1 MRVVVLFDEER
12 ECTCARAL
20 DVREKRMRDE
30 HFLKVTKKRTF
41 LFPHEKDFTC
51 DLKKYSPYHAF
62 TTFKRARRRAKNNE
76 TKESASEK
84 SGGEREDGFEGV
96 DG

>member
-12 ECTCARAL
+12 ECVCARAL
-20 DVREKRMRDE
+20 DVREKRMCDE

-51 DLKKYSPYHAF
+51 DLKYSLYHAF
-62 TTFKRARRRAKNNE
+62 TTFKRARRRRAE
-76 TKESASEK
+76 
-84 SGGEREDGFEGV
+84 
-96 DG
+96 